1 MVAGTHSHRAER
13 RVWNQSEELAE
24 GADFERAA
32 EMLKRLDSNLFV
44 ADHDFSLLGAN
55 IGTRTSVIQLSEGG
69 LWIHSPGPMEAE
81 LADEIDALGEVRYLV
96 APNDFH
102 HLYIGDYVQRWPS
115 ARCYAA
121 PGLSLKRKDLAF
133 HAELSDEPDPGWA
146 ADLDQVW
153 IGGAPKVNE
162 VVFLHKSS
170 RTLLLVDLVFNMRSK
185 NLLESLFLRING
197 SVGLGTSR
205 LMRFM
210 LKDLEATRAS
220 VQRTM
225 EWDFDRVIM
234 AHGEILEQDAKSSL
248 RASFDWLL
256 GS

>member
-220 VQRTM
+220 VQRIM